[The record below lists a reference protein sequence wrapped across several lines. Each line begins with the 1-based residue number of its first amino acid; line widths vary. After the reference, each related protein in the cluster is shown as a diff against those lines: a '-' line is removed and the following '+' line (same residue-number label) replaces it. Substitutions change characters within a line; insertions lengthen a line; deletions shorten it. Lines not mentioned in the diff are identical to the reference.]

1 VGAILGAAGRSGSGG
16 GAVAGD
22 SSKPEEEG
30 AERFRSVCT
39 FGSASR
45 SVPWTVA
52 ASGWLVPS
60 IAPCTTSRLHWPAR
74 LRVCVQIS
82 AATGTKRNRMNGKT
96 RAHASCYV

>member
-45 SVPWTVA
+45 SVPPWTVA
-52 ASGWLVPS
+52 ASGWLIPS
-60 IAPCTTSRLHWPAR
+60 IAPCTTSRLHWPPR
-74 LRVCVQIS
+74 VRVCLQDYKSLLLQAPSEV
-82 AATGTKRNRMNGKT
+82 A
-96 RAHASCYV
+96 